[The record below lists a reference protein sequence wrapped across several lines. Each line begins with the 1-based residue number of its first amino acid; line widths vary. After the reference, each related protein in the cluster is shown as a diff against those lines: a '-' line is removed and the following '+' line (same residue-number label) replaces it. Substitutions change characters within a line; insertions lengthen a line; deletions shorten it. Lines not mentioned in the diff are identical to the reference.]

1 MVKKSKILLEKC
13 FIINKDYTLLIP
25 QHKQTNDTRGG
36 DNKQTILLN
45 ICTFTPFRIL
55 NAQRLPTFALIN
67 RRQVGVLNVQKCKL
81 FLCKGWNQK
90 SQ

>member
-25 QHKQTNDTRGG
+25 QHKQTNDTRGS

-45 ICTFTPFRIL
+45 ICTFTPLKI
-55 NAQRLPTFALIN
+55 
-67 RRQVGVLNVQKCKL
+67 
-81 FLCKGWNQK
+81 
-90 SQ
+90 

>member
-13 FIINKDYTLLIP
+13 FIIDKDYKVLLNL
-25 QHKQTNDTRGG
+25 QVKQTNDTRGG

-45 ICTFTPFRIL
+45 ICTF
-55 NAQRLPTFALIN
+55 
-67 RRQVGVLNVQKCKL
+67 KL